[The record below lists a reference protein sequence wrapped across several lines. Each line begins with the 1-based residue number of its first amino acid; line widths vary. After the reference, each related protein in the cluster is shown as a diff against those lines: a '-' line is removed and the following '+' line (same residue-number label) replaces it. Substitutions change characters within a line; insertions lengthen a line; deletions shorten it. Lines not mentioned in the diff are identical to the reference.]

1 MTKAGASK
9 VSASAAFR
17 ASARA
22 QFSGEAVDVASET
35 TATSTTKAEPDGTFT
50 KTLSPLPVRVQRADG
65 SWAEVDATLVKSAD
79 GSYAPK
85 VATSELV
92 LSGGGSGPLAVLHE
106 SGRAVSVSWPTS
118 LPAPS
123 VSGAT
128 ATYADVLPDVDLVV
142 TANGQGGF
150 SEVLVIKS
158 AQAAANPA
166 LATLKLATKG
176 DGVSLT
182 ADAAGNLSATDASG
196 KTVFHAPAPVMW
208 DTPATSAQSR
218 TGLRAARAAEPAD
231 AGPESGAAT
240 APVKVAVG
248 GDGTLRLTPDA
259 AMLASSKTHY
269 PVYVDPSWQPVTESN
284 PSFTYA
290 QQAYPNTSHWN
301 ESGAKLGVGY
311 QGWSSPTGIERA
323 FYQFDIKNVL
333 DTDIKSATLNATEVY
348 SSNNACTKYQVDVR
362 STAHISSATT
372 WNQQP
377 ALYSESSS
385 AQVGGANGAGCDGPV
400 NFTADVTPA
409 VATDG
414 DGTLTLRL
422 AGHSETDRLQF
433 KRMSTNPTL
442 SVNYAPTPHDQGNI
456 PWEKYGSVRLD
467 DSLVASPNLSN
478 GDLVLNATDLDLSA
492 VGQSLRLTRSA
503 SSFPM
508 PAGALGSQWYA
519 SYERTLDTAA
529 SRKVTAYGP
538 GGEELVF
545 KQNTDD
551 SYKNAAGYHA
561 SLTKNDDGTWT
572 LTHTQSGSKDTY
584 NASGN
589 LTAVTDRNGDKITVA
604 QTVASGTVTGFKAT
618 DSRSGRWLSLTRGAD
633 AQHVSATDNSG
644 RTVAY
649 VTSGAVASGTAKM
662 TVTDVTG
669 GSTVFAYDTSGRI
682 NQVTTPEGRVTK
694 FGYDGQNRIT
704 SLQRVAP
711 TGTDTWTYAYSATTR
726 ATAGTTKVTDP
737 NAHTTTYT
745 VDDSGQVTKVVDAL
759 THTRST
765 SYDANHNQLTA
776 VNAQGTGSQNTTTFG
791 WDSSD
796 NLTSAK
802 LPTGATTALGAYS
815 THSGANLP
823 SSLTTPSGKKTSYS
837 YDTSGNLMSSQDTT
851 AGVSNGAKLSYG
863 YQGDDGVADC
873 GGFDG
878 QRCTATDANGNKTSY
893 SYDGK
898 GSLSKTTPPSPLGA
912 TTYTYDALGR
922 PATVLDGRGVTTTYT
937 YDNHDRVT
945 KVATSGGSGN
955 LTVGYTYDRDGNL
968 LTQTDASGVL
978 TYSYDGLGREATR
991 TLADGAVYTQGYD
1004 PAGNLKTLTDPG
1016 GTTTYGYDAADHL
1029 TSLKDPTGAS
1039 TTFTYDEDG
1048 NRTATKL
1055 PGGTTQSAQW
1065 DNADRPTQIKATT
1078 ASGTLVTYNYGY
1090 KLSDGTDTDQIQ
1102 TRTDPGADKTI
1113 SYTYDSQ
1120 SRLSY
1125 AQENAGSTKNASWLY
1140 CYDKAGNLTATS
1152 GSASSCSA
1160 SSGLTSYTYNAAN
1173 QLTGMNGDT
1182 TGWSYDKNGNE
1193 LSAAGQLPRTGET
1206 YNDFNQLT
1214 ALTTGGSTS
1223 RYTYAGTD
1231 SSNRLTADST
1241 RIDQGP
1247 AGISTTTADG
1257 KSTGFVR
1264 DPAGTL
1270 IGMTSGG
1277 NPYYYVTDNQGAPSA
1292 LVDNSGAK
1300 QGRWDYSPTGT
1311 ARSGNTATVDQP
1323 FGYTGAYLDSS
1334 GLYKMGARYNDPTLG
1349 RFTQPDPSGKEVNA
1363 YLYATGDPAN
1373 RMDPTGLSAIGDFMG
1388 DVANGAGA
1396 GAGIGTTIGAGLGLL
1411 GGPFAP
1417 ITVTG
1422 GAGTGA
1428 VIGTVVGT
1436 AVGVGVGIYDL

>member
-1 MTKAGASK
+1 MAARTLARGMGTFFKDCEHPEARWSKCPHEYKIRYRSAAGKQTEKAGFATQDRAITRLTEIYNEKKATLRSQSK
-9 VSASAAFR
+9 AERIQKYGTMRFEEYAEEWKAGQR
-17 ASARA
+17 HLA
-22 QFSGEAVDVASET
+22 VAS
-35 TATSTTKAEPDGTFT
+35 
-50 KTLSPLPVRVQRADG
+50 VRHLD
-65 SWAEVDATLVKSAD
+65 
-79 GSYAPK
+79 
-85 VATSELV
+85 
-92 LSGGGSGPLAVLHE
+92 
-106 SGRAVSVSWPTS
+106 S
-118 LPAPS
+118 L
-123 VSGAT
+123 
-128 ATYADVLPDVDLVV
+128 LEHHL
-142 TANGQGGF
+142 
-150 SEVLVIKS
+150 
-158 AQAAANPA
+158 NPA
-166 LATLKLATKG
+166 LGSRRMNSFDHKVVDHFIRTMERLKTGLATQANAFDKLRAILLDAHRLGIYADNPLLGVKPPQYDPARAVIPSLEQLRGIRTAG
-176 DGVSLT
+176 D
-182 ADAAGNLSATDASG
+182 DAFRLMVDLMSG
-196 KTVFHAPAPVMW
+196 C
-208 DTPATSAQSR
+208 
-218 TGLRAARAAEPAD
+218 GLRNGEAA
-231 AGPESGAAT
+231 
-240 APVKVAVG
+240 AV
-248 GDGTLRLTPDA
+248 
-259 AMLASSKTHY
+259 
-269 PVYVDPSWQPVTESN
+269 
-284 PSFTYA
+284 
-290 QQAYPNTSHWN
+290 
-301 ESGAKLGVGY
+301 
-311 QGWSSPTGIERA
+311 
-323 FYQFDIKNVL
+323 
-333 DTDIKSATLNATEVY
+333 
-348 SSNNACTKYQVDVR
+348 
-362 STAHISSATT
+362 
-372 WNQQP
+372 
-377 ALYSESSS
+377 
-385 AQVGGANGAGCDGPV
+385 
-400 NFTADVTPA
+400 
-409 VATDG
+409 
-414 DGTLTLRL
+414 
-422 AGHSETDRLQF
+422 
-433 KRMSTNPTL
+433 
-442 SVNYAPTPHDQGNI
+442 
-456 PWEKYGSVRLD
+456 
-467 DSLVASPNLSN
+467 NLSN
-478 GDLVLNATDLDLSA
+478 LVADDVYRVSEQVILS
-492 VGQSLRLTRSA
+492 TK
-503 SSFPM
+503 
-508 PAGALGSQWYA
+508 
-519 SYERTLDTAA
+519 SYGPLKH
-529 SRKVTAYGP
+529 RKV
-538 GGEELVF
+538 GEYRDVPLPARVWE
-545 KQNTDD
+545 TIEW
-551 SYKNAAGYHA
+551 HA
-561 SLTKNDDGTWT
+561 EKHGTFE
-572 LTHTQSGSKDTY
+572 SGSKDTY

-604 QTVASGTVTGFKAT
+604 QTLASGTVTGFKAT
-618 DSRSGRWLSLTRGAD
+618 DTRSGRWLSLTRGAD

-649 VTSGAVASGTAKM
+649 VTSGAIASATAKM

-669 GSTVFAYDTSGRI
+669 GSTVYAYDTSGRV

-791 WDSSD
+791 WDASD

-893 SYDGK
+893 SYDGQ
-898 GSLSKTTPPSPLGA
+898 GNLSKTTPPSPLGA

-968 LTQTDASGVL
+968 LTQTDASGTL
-978 TYSYDGLGREATR
+978 TYTYDGLGREATR

-1004 PAGNLKTLTDPG
+1004 PAGNLKTLTDPN

-1078 ASGTLVTYNYGY
+1078 PTATLFTYNYSY

-1140 CYDKAGNLTATS
+1140 CYDKGGNITATS

-1214 ALTTGGSTS
+1214 ALTTDGSTS

-1231 SSNRLTADST
+1231 SSNRLTAGST

-1247 AGISTTTADG
+1247 AGISTTTAAG

-1300 QGRWDYSPTGT
+1300 QGRWDYSPTGN
-1311 ARSGNTATVDQP
+1311 ARPGNTATVDQP

-1334 GLYKMGARYNDPTLG
+1334 GLYKMGARYNDPTVG
-1349 RFTQPDPSGKEVNA
+1349 RFSQPDPSGKESNA
-1363 YLYATGDPAN
+1363 YLYATADPVN

-1396 GAGIGTTIGAGLGLL
+1396 GAGIGTSIGAGLGLL

-1417 ITVTG
+1417 ITVAG

-1428 VIGTVVGT
+1428 IVGTVAGT
-1436 AVGVGVGIYDL
+1436 AVGIGVGIYDL